1 MYVSIGTPSE
11 RATLRSNSSRT
22 SNRRLLSNRTL
33 GQKVIFICCFGLF
46 VVVFLVDNDTL
57 TLPLTVRYL
66 WRLLTGGEIPEWSGL
81 LRLGVYRTDPPRRHP
96 AQTRPSP
103 PPRLLSPPSHVA
115 CVVNL
120 PLFFVLSS
128 LCSQIF
134 WSDSGEL
141 VCIAADESF
150 FVLRYLPE
158 KVAAA
163 MESETEMTQDGMEGA
178 FEVGLFFYLFIFHLR
193 LQ

>member
-1 MYVSIGTPSE
+1 MVKIFKNFKQTTAFKPHFGAEGDLY
-11 RATLRSNSSRT
+11 
-22 SNRRLLSNRTL
+22 LLFSP
-33 GQKVIFICCFGLF
+33 FCCF
-46 VVVFLVDNDTL
+46 FLVANDTL
-57 TLPLTVRYL
+57 TFPLAVRYL

-81 LRLGVYRTDPPRRHP
+81 LRLGVCRTDPPHRHP

-115 CVVNL
+115 CVANL
-120 PLFFVLSS
+120 PFFSS

-141 VCIAADESF
+141 VCIATDESF

-158 KVAAA
+158 EVAEAK
-163 MESETEMTQDGMEGA
+163 ESKTEMTQDGMEGA
-178 FEVGLFFYLFIFHLR
+178 FEV
-193 LQ
+193 